1 MKVLGR
7 ALLEVLC
14 YAIYIFNELDERV
27 PLLGLAECIKS
38 DPPFIDPSLSG
49 EVNQVMDNISA
60 VIWNWYL
67 GYRKA
72 NAPNDAG
79 YIVALDEHSIKR
91 FVNFS
96 RILIEILCQVFL
108 S

>member
-1 MKVLGR
+1 MKILGR
-7 ALLEVLC
+7 ALLEAPF
-14 YAIYIFNELDERV
+14 YAIYIFNELDKRV
-27 PLLGLAECIKS
+27 PLLGLAERIKS
-38 DPPFIDPSLSG
+38 GSPFIDPSLSG

-60 VIWNWYL
+60 IIWNWYL

-79 YIVALDEHSIKR
+79 YIVALDEDSIKR
-91 FVNFS
+91 FVNLS
-96 RILIEILCQVFL
+96 RILIEVLWQVFL

>member
-7 ALLEVLC
+7 ALLEVLF
-14 YAIYIFNELDERV
+14 YAIYIFNELDKRV

-38 DPPFIDPSLSG
+38 DSPFIDPSLRG
-49 EVNQVMDNISA
+49 EVDRVADNISA

-79 YIVALDEHSIKR
+79 YVVALDEKSIKR
-91 FVNFS
+91 FVKFS
-96 RILIEILCQVFL
+96 LILIEKCLETF
-108 S
+108 

>member
-7 ALLEVLC
+7 ALLEVLFC
-14 YAIYIFNELDERV
+14 TIYIFNELDKRV

-38 DPPFIDPSLSG
+38 DSPFIDPSLRG
-49 EVNQVMDNISA
+49 EVDRVADNISA

-72 NAPNDAG
+72 NAPNSDG
-79 YIVALDEHSIKR
+79 SVVALDEDSIKR